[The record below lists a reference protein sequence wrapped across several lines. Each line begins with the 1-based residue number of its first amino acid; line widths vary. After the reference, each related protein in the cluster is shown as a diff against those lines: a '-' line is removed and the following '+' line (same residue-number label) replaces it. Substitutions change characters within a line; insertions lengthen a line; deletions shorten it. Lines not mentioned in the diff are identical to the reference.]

1 MTLKKQFGITA
12 LVSVITTL
20 FIFLVYSPA
29 YVPIESTVISFSK
42 ILQGKT
48 INIYAQKTILPFL
61 DSYIPEREIADTKAD
76 TTYIL
81 STDNQSNSIT
91 YSNKGTPL
99 YTETLIPAHKL
110 SASVETISLDEIKNG
125 LSDGTIGVTSTAKE
139 FTIDYFDLSTQVLTV
154 YTSYKEINT
163 AIENDQTVIMSWQE
177 ANPQWAILDIDQTS
191 LLRPSENPWP
201 LTLAYS
207 VQGPQAVEIATAFHT
222 VLPKTNF
229 DHTKLTNVAVTGV
242 TAISRG
248 VEYEIARRND
258 PLYPARGVMD
268 ILSQADITHINNE
281 NPLFDSCIPEKEGIV
296 LCGKTPSLISLT
308 AIGTDIVDLTGNH
321 QNDYGYD
328 ANLESINHLSQA
340 VIEHFGGGIN
350 KADAEKILYK
360 TVNGTT
366 FAFVGYNYFDS
377 LNGPDYVSIAKDD
390 QPGSNFYSE
399 EKMARDILLA
409 KQNADIVFVHFQFI
423 ETYQYFPLIEQEQVF
438 RQAVDL
444 GADVVVGVQSHQ
456 PQTVEFYNGSAIFY
470 GLGNLFFDQMWS
482 RQTRQGIIP
491 WLSFYEGK
499 LVNRYLYTT
508 LLYDYSQ
515 PRFTNGSERSELL
528 SEILN

>member
-1 MTLKKQFGITA
+1 
-12 LVSVITTL
+12 
-20 FIFLVYSPA
+20 
-29 YVPIESTVISFSK
+29 
-42 ILQGKT
+42 
-48 INIYAQKTILPFL
+48 
-61 DSYIPEREIADTKAD
+61 
-76 TTYIL
+76 
-81 STDNQSNSIT
+81 
-91 YSNKGTPL
+91 
-99 YTETLIPAHKL
+99 
-110 SASVETISLDEIKNG
+110 
-125 LSDGTIGVTSTAKE
+125 
-139 FTIDYFDLSTQVLTV
+139 
-154 YTSYKEINT
+154 
-163 AIENDQTVIMSWQE
+163 
-177 ANPQWAILDIDQTS
+177 
-191 LLRPSENPWP
+191 
-201 LTLAYS
+201 
-207 VQGPQAVEIATAFHT
+207 QA
-222 VLPKTNF
+222 
-229 DHTKLTNVAVTGV
+229 G
-242 TAISRG
+242 
-248 VEYEIARRND
+248 
-258 PLYPARGVMD
+258 
-268 ILSQADITHINNE
+268 
-281 NPLFDSCIPEKEGIV
+281 
-296 LCGKTPSLISLT
+296 
-308 AIGTDIVDLTGNH
+308 
-321 QNDYGYD
+321 
-328 ANLESINHLSQA
+328 
-340 VIEHFGGGIN
+340 IEHFGGGIN
-350 KADAEKILYK
+350 QADAEKILYK